1 MKVLQTVK
9 AAGGAMCA
17 LIMLTMAHSAHADVR
32 FHYDSAPIPW
42 NFTAINDWEDSTIGS
57 QYKPDFSIFFDAPD
71 SWAHPAET
79 TIFTIPTP
87 SIRMWNESA
96 KFTIEPN
103 GDQLVMVDPAG
114 SILAW
119 RFGYSLTPIFGPN
132 ADPRAVAI
140 NNRYDIYSTNSMGSP
155 LRQHHDL
162 QERHCLPKRPAC
174 ADRQR
179 PYQLSRYQHL
189 GQSVVDR
196 RRLCSAGTVLLWN
209 DAGRHRHDRMDR
221 QTQAQAAGLTGA
233 QKLVTLSVPPRVW
246 IKNR

>member
-9 AAGGAMCA
+9 AAGAAMCV
-17 LIMLTMAHSAHADVR
+17 LTMLTIMGAAHADVR

-42 NFTAINDWEDSTIGS
+42 NFTAINDWEYSDRGS
-57 QYKPDFSIFFDAPD
+57 QYKPDFSIFFDAPS

-96 KFTIEPN
+96 KFTIKPN
-103 GDQLVMVDPAG
+103 GDQLVMVDPTG

-140 NNRYDIYSTNSMGSP
+140 NNRYDIYSTNSMGSSCP
-155 LRQHHDL
+155 CDNITIYRNDVAFQNGRPVPTDRILINYRDTNIGGTQWSIGAVSAVPEPDTYGMML
-162 QERHCLPKRPAC
+162 GGVGMIGWLVRRKRKSLA
-174 ADRQR
+174 
-179 PYQLSRYQHL
+179 
-189 GQSVVDR
+189 V
-196 RRLCSAGTVLLWN
+196 
-209 DAGRHRHDRMDR
+209 
-221 QTQAQAAGLTGA
+221 
-233 QKLVTLSVPPRVW
+233 
-246 IKNR
+246 